1 MNSKE
6 ISRKSGLPISTI
18 RYYEKIELIPS
29 PLRKSNGYR
38 DYDEDVLFLLRIIKE
53 LTYLGFS
60 LREIKELL
68 NFIQIH
74 SNISDNLDYI
84 QDILEQKNKEILER
98 QVQLKLISNQLADIK
113 EKEKF
118 EGCPIKK
125 AVKKILN
132 IFLKKA

>member
-84 QDILEQKNKEILER
+84 QDILEQKTKR
-98 QVQLKLISNQLADIK
+98 Y
-113 EKEKF
+113 
-118 EGCPIKK
+118 
-125 AVKKILN
+125 
-132 IFLKKA
+132 